1 MDKNFKMSNKKKII
15 DCLKNVFTSDKITE
29 ASNSNNTNGWD
40 SIGTINL
47 IMEIEK
53 QFKIKIK
60 TNEIIKI
67 QSFKEIKNILKDK
80 GIKFN

>member
-1 MDKNFKMSNKKKII
+1 MRNKNRII
-15 DCLKNVFTSDKITE
+15 TCLKNVFTSEKISE
-29 ASNSNNTNGWD
+29 LSNSKNTNGWD

-47 IMEIEK
+47 VMEIEK

-67 QSFKEIKNILKDK
+67 QSFREIRDILEKK

>member
-1 MDKNFKMSNKKKII
+1 MRNKKRII
-15 DCLKNVFTSDKITE
+15 TCLKNVFTSEKISE
-29 ASNSNNTNGWD
+29 LSNSKNTNGWD

-47 IMEIEK
+47 VMEIEK

-67 QSFKEIKNILKDK
+67 QSFREIREILEKK